1 MLEGISSLPE
11 VKEFGS
17 DTGEI
22 QSLSCLSPYS
32 SYSYLHILPTQR
44 SSLSHPFFWWDWFAT
59 SVGRLN
65 EDEAPFL
72 VFASIFR
79 LRTLLL
85 RDQ

>member
-1 MLEGISSLPE
+1 MLESFSSLPE

-22 QSLSCLSPYS
+22 QSLSCLPPYS

-44 SSLSHPFFWWDWFAT
+44 SSLSHPFFWWDWLTT
-59 SVGRLN
+59 SVGCLN
-65 EDEAPFL
+65 EDEVPFL

-79 LRTLLL
+79 LRTLVLC
-85 RDQ
+85 DQ